1 MASSQFMNIMNLLL
15 PLHTFPFPIA
25 FPIDFGVDARERSTL
40 FFPDLHPN
48 HARVPDRPSADLGH
62 NAAPFRFH
70 ELFHP
75 CPVRH
80 PSRAHAPRPTVIAKE
95 SPPIDREGERLMI
108 GNRKMGNRGRQVSHE
123 LMRTERETGWVV
135 RIQRGQVETS
145 VCMLTLTP
153 KRE

>member
-1 MASSQFMNIMNLLL
+1 MRGSDRRSFS
-15 PLHTFPFPIA
+15 PIYI
-25 FPIDFGVDARERSTL
+25 PITR
-40 FFPDLHPN
+40 
-48 HARVPDRPSADLGH
+48 ARVPGRPSADLGH

-80 PSRAHAPRPTVIAKE
+80 PSRAHAPRPSDSDCERIA
-95 SPPIDREGERLMI
+95 SYRPGERLMI

-135 RIQRGQVETS
+135 RMPRGQVGTS
-145 VCMLTLTP
+145 VYALNANAKERVKEKDTATSKQP
-153 KRE
+153 K